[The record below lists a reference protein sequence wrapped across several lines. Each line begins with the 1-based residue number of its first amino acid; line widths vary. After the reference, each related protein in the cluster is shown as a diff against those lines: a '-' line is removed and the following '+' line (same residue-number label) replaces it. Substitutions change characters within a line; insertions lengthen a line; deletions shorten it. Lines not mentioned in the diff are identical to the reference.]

1 VHPPGEV
8 DVRRMH
14 PSHPLHGASA
24 AWVHPPASAH
34 NTTPSRL
41 RPPEA
46 CLGDSGE
53 RGSGRGGGGREGGG
67 GLASL
72 LSASREASR
81 GSAAASLLLSA
92 SRQASRGGGLAS
104 RGGEAPMGD
113 RSRSPAAADSW
124 RGGACNGNGNGNGC
138 NGNGVAGSAAMY
150 SAAAAQPQS
159 PMDLDCPA
167 LHAAALT
174 AFARQASHGFGGR
187 VEDGSEAHPP
197 HAFSVEV

>member
-1 VHPPGEV
+1 
-8 DVRRMH
+8 
-14 PSHPLHGASA
+14 
-24 AWVHPPASAH
+24 
-34 NTTPSRL
+34 
-41 RPPEA
+41 
-46 CLGDSGE
+46 
-53 RGSGRGGGGREGGG
+53 
-67 GLASL
+67 
-72 LSASREASR
+72 
-81 GSAAASLLLSA
+81 
-92 SRQASRGGGLAS
+92 
-104 RGGEAPMGD
+104 MGD